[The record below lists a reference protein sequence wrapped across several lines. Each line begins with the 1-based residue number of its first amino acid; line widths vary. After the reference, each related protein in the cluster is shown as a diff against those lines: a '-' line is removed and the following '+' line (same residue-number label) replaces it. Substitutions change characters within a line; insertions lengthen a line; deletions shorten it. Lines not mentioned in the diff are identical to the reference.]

1 MPRVTAIA
9 RVMVEDPVVTA
20 DPHLLKLPP
29 RRLRPGGSR
38 STDELWVQRGLAD
51 ARLLVDRAGLTE
63 TSRVLDWGSGPGR
76 LLAGI
81 HRLLG
86 PIQSYIGIDVKA
98 DVIDWASANLASAWT
113 TFVHVDQHNE
123 RYNAQGQA
131 DHSLPLPP
139 ASIDILCAFS
149 VFTHMRGRDVAG
161 YSAEMGRLLRP
172 GGIAVLSAFVEF
184 DVPPEVENPEGYLP
198 DTAWAGPL
206 HCVRY
211 EYGYLTDLIRMSGLE
226 IVSFIHRDPGRAGQS
241 LLFAESG
248 VRQRQEERTVR

>member
-1 MPRVTAIA
+1 M
-9 RVMVEDPVVTA
+9 
-20 DPHLLKLPP
+20 
-29 RRLRPGGSR
+29 
-38 STDELWVQRGLAD
+38 WVQRGLAD
-51 ARLLVDRAGLTE
+51 ARMLVDRAGLTE

-149 VFTHMRGRDVAG
+149 VFTPHAQPRRGWLQRRDGSAAATGRDRG
-161 YSAEMGRLLRP
+161 PKR
-172 GGIAVLSAFVEF
+172 AFVEF
-184 DVPPEVENPEGYLP
+184 DVPPDVENPEGYLP

-211 EYGYLTDLIRMSGLE
+211 KYGYLTDLIRMSGLE